1 MQSCDTLRTSEHEV
15 VYWWL
20 VIQGNLDRLH
30 LGDLLQ
36 WLQLGRLNGRL
47 TLIGRQSKRH
57 LDFLD
62 GQIVYVSSSVPQ
74 ERLASWLATE
84 GLLPVSQLRHLLGV
98 SLLRRTLFTNLLVDR
113 GGFSPDG
120 LRRSLTRL
128 AETITSRVLATG
140 EVRFVFDPKYP
151 VASLLGLTLRVEPNT
166 LVLEAARRTDENG
179 HDTPPEEFFP
189 TEFSGEAF
197 DVFFWDLIRD
207 GISDGDRVDGEE
219 MVQIQIAIRNILGVL
234 ADWLTSSPGLVP
246 LPTSQANRVA
256 QRLGQR
262 EAVDLEGL
270 PHAVWN
276 QMVLACCIRSPHL
289 EAPETLPELAQVAG
303 ELDLW
308 QEMVDN
314 ETWLRPAAR
323 RIDELVEEAAVSWSA
338 AATAAAPHCGVSP
351 GAAKLAA
358 HLVTVPTDLVLWVL
372 STLPVSHQHLQRTL
386 VRELPRRLGRSLAYM
401 ADFPPAIRQLFEG
414 SLVTHLGACLHLGRD
429 ALPTAHVWPT
439 TVPGDSELLAAMLPD
454 GSLAEATAAVRET
467 IAKRDLRSVAS

>member
-1 MQSCDTLRTSEHEV
+1 
-15 VYWWL
+15 

-84 GLLPVSQLRHLLGV
+84 GLLPVSQLRRLLGV

-113 GGFSPDG
+113 GGFSPEG

-151 VASLLGLTLRVEPNT
+151 VASLLGLALRVEPNT

-197 DVFFWDLIRD
+197 DVFFWDLIRN
-207 GISDGDRVDGEE
+207 GISDGERVDGEE
-219 MVQIQIAIRNILGVL
+219 MVQIQTAIRNILGVL

-246 LPTSQANRVA
+246 LPTSQASRVS

-262 EAVDLEGL
+262 EPFDLEGL

-289 EAPETLPELAQVAG
+289 EPPETLPELAQVAG

-314 ETWLRPAAR
+314 ETWLRPTAR
-323 RIDELVEEAAVSWSA
+323 RIDELVEESAVSWSA
-338 AATAAAPHCGVSP
+338 AATAAAPHCGVPP
-351 GAAKLAA
+351 GAARLAA

-372 STLPVSHQHLQRTL
+372 STLPVSHPHLQRTL

-414 SLVTHLGACLHLGRD
+414 SLVTHLGACLHLGRE
-429 ALPTAHVWPT
+429 ALPTAHVWPE
-439 TVPGDSELLAAMLPD
+439 TVPGDSDLLASMLPD
-454 GSLAEATAAVRET
+454 GSLDQATEAVREV

>member
-1 MQSCDTLRTSEHEV
+1 
-15 VYWWL
+15 

-47 TLIGRQSKRH
+47 TLLGRQSKRH

-62 GQIVYVSSSVPQ
+62 GNIVYVSSSVPQ
-74 ERLASWLATE
+74 ERLASWLANE
-84 GLLPVSQLRHLLGV
+84 GLLPVEQLRRLLGL
-98 SLLRRTLFTNLLVDR
+98 SLLRRTLFTNLLIDR
-113 GGFSPDG
+113 GGFSVDG
-120 LRRSLTRL
+120 LRGSLTRL
-128 AETITSRVLATG
+128 AETITSRVLAAG
-140 EVRFVFDPKYP
+140 QIRFVFDSEYP
-151 VASLLGLTLRVEPNT
+151 VAQLLGMTLKVEPNT

-179 HDTPPEEFFP
+179 HDAPPEEFFP

-197 DVFFWDLIRD
+197 DSFFWDLIRN

-219 MVQIQIAIRNILGVL
+219 IVEIQTAIRNILTVL

-246 LPTSQANRVA
+246 LPTSQASRVTK
-256 QRLGQR
+256 RLGTQ
-262 EAVDLEGL
+262 EPADLEGL

-289 EAPETLPELAQVAG
+289 QPPETLPELAQFAA

-308 QEMVDN
+308 QEMFDN
-314 ETWLRPAAR
+314 ETWLRPSAR
-323 RIDELVEEAAVSWSA
+323 RIDELVENAAVSWSA

-351 GAAKLAA
+351 GAARLAA

-372 STLPVSHQHLQRTL
+372 STLPVSHPHLQRTL

-429 ALPTAHVWPT
+429 ALPTSHVWPT
-439 TVPGDSELLAAMLPD
+439 TVPGDSDLLATMLPD
-454 GSLAEATAAVRET
+454 GSLAEAAAAVRET
-467 IAKRDLRSVAS
+467 IAKREPRPAAS

>member
-1 MQSCDTLRTSEHEV
+1 
-15 VYWWL
+15 
-20 VIQGNLDRLH
+20 VIQGNLDHLH

-47 TLIGRQSKRH
+47 TLIGPHSKRH

-84 GLLPVSQLRHLLGV
+84 GLLPVSQLRRLLGV

-113 GGFSPDG
+113 GGFSPEG
-120 LRRSLTRL
+120 LRLSLTRL

-151 VASLLGLTLRVEPNT
+151 VASLLGLALRVEPNT
-166 LVLEAARRTDENG
+166 LVLEAARRTDENS

-197 DVFFWDLIRD
+197 DVFFWDLIRN

-219 MVQIQIAIRNILGVL
+219 MAQIQTSIRNILGVL

-246 LPTSQANRVA
+246 LPTSQASRVA
-256 QRLGQR
+256 QRLGQQ
-262 EAVDLEGL
+262 EPVDFEGL

-289 EAPETLPELAQVAG
+289 EAPETLPELAQVAD
-303 ELDLW
+303 ELGLW

-314 ETWLRPAAR
+314 ETWLRPSAR
-323 RIDELVEEAAVSWSA
+323 RIDELVEEATVSWSA

-372 STLPVSHQHLQRTL
+372 STLPVFHPHLQRTL

-429 ALPTAHVWPT
+429 ALPTAHVWPA
-439 TVPGDSELLAAMLPD
+439 TVPGDSDLLAAMLPD
-454 GSLAEATAAVRET
+454 GSLAEAAAAVRET
-467 IAKRDLRSVAS
+467 IAKRDLRSAAS

>member
-1 MQSCDTLRTSEHEV
+1 
-15 VYWWL
+15 
-20 VIQGNLDRLH
+20 
-30 LGDLLQ
+30 
-36 WLQLGRLNGRL
+36 LGRLNGRL
-47 TLIGRQSKRH
+47 TLIGPHSKRH

-84 GLLPVSQLRHLLGV
+84 GLLPVSQLRRLLGV

-113 GGFSPDG
+113 GGFSPEG

-197 DVFFWDLIRD
+197 DVFFWDLIRN

-219 MVQIQIAIRNILGVL
+219 MVQIQTAIRNILGVL

-246 LPTSQANRVA
+246 LPTSQASRVA
-256 QRLGQR
+256 QRLGQQ
-262 EAVDLEGL
+262 EAVDLDGL

-289 EAPETLPELAQVAG
+289 EPPETLLELAQVAG
-303 ELDLW
+303 ELGLW

-314 ETWLRPAAR
+314 ETWLRPSAR

-351 GAAKLAA
+351 GAATLAA

-372 STLPVSHQHLQRTL
+372 STLPVFHPQLQRTL

-429 ALPTAHVWPT
+429 ALPTAHVWPA
-439 TVPGDSELLAAMLPD
+439 TVPGDSDLLAAMLPD
-454 GSLAEATAAVRET
+454 GSLAAAAAAVRES
-467 IAKRDLRSVAS
+467 IAKRDRHSAAS

>member
-1 MQSCDTLRTSEHEV
+1 M
-15 VYWWL
+15 
-20 VIQGNLDRLH
+20 IQGNLDRLH

-47 TLIGRQSKRH
+47 TLIGPHSKRH

-84 GLLPVSQLRHLLGV
+84 GLLPVSQLRRLLGV

-113 GGFSPDG
+113 GGFSPEG
-120 LRRSLTRL
+120 LRLSLTRL

-151 VASLLGLTLRVEPNT
+151 VASLLGLALRVEPNT

-197 DVFFWDLIRD
+197 DVFFWDLIRN

-219 MVQIQIAIRNILGVL
+219 MAQIQTSIRNILGVL

-246 LPTSQANRVA
+246 LPTSQASRVA
-256 QRLGQR
+256 QRLGQQ
-262 EAVDLEGL
+262 EPVDFEGL

-289 EAPETLPELAQVAG
+289 EAPETLPELAQVAD
-303 ELDLW
+303 ELGLW

-314 ETWLRPAAR
+314 ETWLRPSAR
-323 RIDELVEEAAVSWSA
+323 RIDELVEEATVSWSA

-372 STLPVSHQHLQRTL
+372 STLPVFHPHLQRTL

-429 ALPTAHVWPT
+429 ALPTAHVWPA
-439 TVPGDSELLAAMLPD
+439 TVPGDSDLLAAMLPD
-454 GSLAEATAAVRET
+454 GSLAEAAAAVRET
-467 IAKRDLRSVAS
+467 IAKRNLRSAAS

>member
-1 MQSCDTLRTSEHEV
+1 M
-15 VYWWL
+15 
-20 VIQGNLDRLH
+20 IQGNLDRLH

-47 TLIGRQSKRH
+47 TLIGPHSKRH

-84 GLLPVSQLRHLLGV
+84 GLLPVSQLRRLLGV

-113 GGFSPDG
+113 GGFSPEG

-197 DVFFWDLIRD
+197 DVFFWDLIRN

-219 MVQIQIAIRNILGVL
+219 MVQIQTAIRNILGVL

-246 LPTSQANRVA
+246 LPTSQASRVA
-256 QRLGQR
+256 QRLGQQ
-262 EAVDLEGL
+262 EPVDLEGL

-276 QMVLACCIRSPHL
+276 QMVLACSIRSPHL
-289 EAPETLPELAQVAG
+289 EPPETLSELAQVAG
-303 ELDLW
+303 ELGLW

-314 ETWLRPAAR
+314 ETWLRPSAR

-351 GAAKLAA
+351 GAATLAA

-372 STLPVSHQHLQRTL
+372 STLPVSHPQLQRTL

-429 ALPTAHVWPT
+429 ALPTAHVWPA
-439 TVPGDSELLAAMLPD
+439 TVPGDSDLLAAMLPD
-454 GSLAEATAAVRET
+454 GSLAAAAAAVRES
-467 IAKRDLRSVAS
+467 IAKRDRHSAAS